1 MDPLDF
7 QTKDYGSLKLAAHE
21 RLQSSPSI
29 HYFAHLETR
38 KLFYFCAQCLT
49 FVQFFTHNF
58 LSKFLKINLILNL
71 RNLFRVNMIEYA
83 WIILIWDIFYIYFPF
98 VITKSVKYYFSD
110 KKIRRNL
117 LKPTKND
124 QFYEE
129 PTITV
134 IRLIRTKFNASKDL
148 LHSNKKV
155 HGHNYCLYR

>member
-1 MDPLDF
+1 MGTGVKEWKNVAKTVASNP
-7 QTKDYGSLKLAAHE
+7 
-21 RLQSSPSI
+21 RLTRGFNPVHPYI
-29 HYFAHLETR
+29 FFAHLEIICFNTVPSVIP
-38 KLFYFCAQCLT
+38 LF
-49 FVQFFTHNF
+49 VHFFTHNF
-58 LSKFLKINLILNL
+58 LSKFLKINIILNL

-83 WIILIWDIFYIYFPF
+83 WIILIWDIFYIYFPL

-134 IRLIRTKFNASKDL
+134 IRLRQKNQIQL
-148 LHSNKKV
+148 
-155 HGHNYCLYR
+155 